1 MLRIFIAL
9 SFLLVSVQLFTQ
21 HPTQTIRGTVSD
33 EAIGLPLPGVN
44 ILLQGTVTGGV
55 TDKNGNFTIENVSIG
70 RYNIEVS
77 FVGYEPVVLKEI
89 QVTSSKEVVL
99 NITMKENATTL
110 DEVVIRPK
118 VNKEQPLNSMAT
130 VSAKMLSVEE
140 AKRYAGGFDDPARLV
155 SAFAGVSSNVGNNA
169 IVVRGN
175 SPQSLQWKLEDIEIS
190 NPNHFADLS
199 AFSGGALTALS
210 TQLLANSDFFSGAMP
225 AEYSNALSGVFDIF
239 MRNGN
244 NQKYEHTFQLGVIGI
259 DAASEG
265 PLKIGK
271 RASYIFNYRY
281 STLGL
286 LVPILPENAAG
297 TTYQDL
303 SFKLNFPTEKT
314 GTFSVWGIGLLDRS
328 DAEAKKN
335 IDEWKYNSDR
345 ENLDAKQFMGAAGIS
360 HKILL
365 NNKQYLKSTFAATA
379 NGIDMHSERLDSI
392 FNISPKNVINN
403 NYYNFILIS
412 SLNTKFSARHNNKS
426 GFVITNMNYDIL
438 LKNTTKRTPLQTLVD
453 ERDNST
459 SVSAYSNSM
468 VHINDKI
475 SLNIGV
481 SGQWFSLNNT
491 FSIEPR
497 AGIKYRLAPAQTLS
511 LAYGL
516 HSRLERLDYYFIKDN
531 LNQYINK
538 DLGFTRAHHLVLGYD
553 ISTSEFTHLK
563 MEVYFQHLF
572 DVPVMAGNSFSLIN
586 QQNDWFFDGK
596 LQNKGKGR
604 NYGLEITFE
613 KYLSKGYYYIA
624 TISLFNS
631 QYQGGDNV
639 WRDTRYNRDI
649 AFNFLI
655 GREWLLGKNK
665 NYILNL
671 NARSNFQGGDH
682 YSPVNTALS
691 VANQEVIFDETKA
704 FSQQYSPA
712 FTSHFTV
719 SFKLNKKKTAHEFA
733 LKIINLTQYKE
744 YLGFRYNYQTQAV
757 DTEHEAI
764 FIPNLSYRIEF

>member
-1 MLRIFIAL
+1 
-9 SFLLVSVQLFTQ
+9 
-21 HPTQTIRGTVSD
+21 
-33 EAIGLPLPGVN
+33 
-44 ILLQGTVTGGV
+44 
-55 TDKNGNFTIENVSIG
+55 
-70 RYNIEVS
+70 
-77 FVGYEPVVLKEI
+77 
-89 QVTSSKEVVL
+89 
-99 NITMKENATTL
+99 
-110 DEVVIRPK
+110 
-118 VNKEQPLNSMAT
+118 
-130 VSAKMLSVEE
+130 
-140 AKRYAGGFDDPARLV
+140 
-155 SAFAGVSSNVGNNA
+155 
-169 IVVRGN
+169 
-175 SPQSLQWKLEDIEIS
+175 
-190 NPNHFADLS
+190 
-199 AFSGGALTALS
+199 
-210 TQLLANSDFFSGAMP
+210 
-225 AEYSNALSGVFDIF
+225 
-239 MRNGN
+239 
-244 NQKYEHTFQLGVIGI
+244 
-259 DAASEG
+259 
-265 PLKIGK
+265 
-271 RASYIFNYRY
+271 
-281 STLGL
+281 
-286 LVPILPENAAG
+286 
-297 TTYQDL
+297 
-303 SFKLNFPTEKT
+303 
-314 GTFSVWGIGLLDRS
+314 
-328 DAEAKKN
+328 
-335 IDEWKYNSDR
+335 
-345 ENLDAKQFMGAAGIS
+345 
-360 HKILL
+360 
-365 NNKQYLKSTFAATA
+365 
-379 NGIDMHSERLDSI
+379 
-392 FNISPKNVINN
+392 
-403 NYYNFILIS
+403 
-412 SLNTKFSARHNNKS
+412 
-426 GFVITNMNYDIL
+426 MNYDIL
-438 LKNTTKRTPLQTLVD
+438 LKNTTKRAPLQTLVD
-453 ERDNST
+453 ESDNST

-475 SLNIGV
+475 SLNVGV

-516 HSRLERLDYYFIKDN
+516 HNRLERLDYYFIKDN
-531 LNQYINK
+531 LNQYINQ

-563 MEVYFQHLF
+563 VEAYFQHLF

-691 VANQEVIFDETKA
+691 IANQEVIFDETKA

-744 YLGFRYNYQTQAV
+744 YLGFRYNHQTQAV
-757 DTEHEAI
+757 DTERKAI
-764 FIPNLSYRIEF
+764 FIPNLSYKIEF